1 MAGDGYAVEAYAF
14 EVSDALLT
22 FRDTPG
28 VPLPMRADLDQLSWE
43 VAAFGANA
51 ATGWLEPK
59 EWVSLSSKITRVTQ
73 GESPTEGPR
82 YQSEF
87 PPEVIEAVGVIDGA
101 LDAGDVEAAGDAMWT
116 LNGAFWSWLDV
127 APPQVSQNAY
137 EVAEQIDVLAYSM
150 DSLSLQ
156 SIRSQWGEIRERLRI

>member
-1 MAGDGYAVEAYAF
+1 MRFVPLRPVLVIVLLAAACGGASIPEPPAQLESSMAQVQTAVLAGDGYAVEAYAF

-87 PPEVIEAVGVIDGA
+87 PPEVIVKTGN
-101 LDAGDVEAAGDAMWT
+101 AGSRA
-116 LNGAFWSWLDV
+116 
-127 APPQVSQNAY
+127 
-137 EVAEQIDVLAYSM
+137 
-150 DSLSLQ
+150 
-156 SIRSQWGEIRERLRI
+156 RS